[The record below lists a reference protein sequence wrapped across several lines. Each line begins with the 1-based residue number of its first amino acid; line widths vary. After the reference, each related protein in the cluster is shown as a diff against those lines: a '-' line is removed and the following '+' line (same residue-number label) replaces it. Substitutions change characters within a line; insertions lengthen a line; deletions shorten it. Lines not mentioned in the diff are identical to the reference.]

1 MLLKGLLRQIVS
13 LGATSKGR
21 LQLAMSLLQSSS
33 SADDIRRHLPELLSS
48 GNWQVRNAAI
58 KLVAKI
64 RDEDRFDLLIEKLL
78 DRNEAGIVR
87 RNAAELLHKWGR
99 YTPEVEHALC
109 QALSDGYWEVRAE
122 AARSLASLAEP
133 GRAIEQKLVKRLHG
147 LWHVQAWLGRESHGQ
162 RLTVDRATRGGG
174 ALRTVRERNFE
185 VRAGL
190 AEALGALGT
199 TEEAFAAVKMLAT
212 DAQWLVRYQAA
223 IALAHFASRLPDFFD
238 KARAALQE
246 VDHLSSGTLP
256 IFVFSQRIGRLL
268 DDMGGGALDPAVL
281 KKRYIHLKHGWH
293 RLDEMRW

>member
-1 MLLKGLLRQIVS
+1 MLLKGLLRQILS
-13 LGATSKGR
+13 LGTTSKGR
-21 LQLAMSLLQSSS
+21 LQLAMSLLQSSNS
-33 SADDIRRHLPELLSS
+33 PADILRHLPELLNS

-133 GRAIEQKLVKRLHG
+133 GRAIERKLVKRLHDPDG
-147 LWHVQAWLGRESHGQ
+147 NGRGDAQ
-162 RLTVDRATRGGG
+162 
-174 ALRTVRERNFE
+174 RTVRERNFE

-199 TEEAFAAVKMLAT
+199 TEDAFAAIKTLAA

-238 KARAALQE
+238 RAREALQD
-246 VDHLSSGTLP
+246 VDHLSSGALP
-256 IFVFSQRIGRLL
+256 IFVFPQRIGRLL
-268 DDMGGGALDPAVL
+268 DDMDGGALDPAVL

-293 RLDEMRW
+293 RIDEVRW

>member
-1 MLLKGLLRQIVS
+1 VLLKGLLRQILS
-13 LGATSKGR
+13 LGAASKVR
-21 LQLAMSLLQSSS
+21 LQLAMSLLHSSS
-33 SADDIRRHLPELLSS
+33 SADEIRRHLPELLDS

-99 YTPEVEHALC
+99 YTPEVERALC
-109 QALSDGYWEVRAE
+109 HALSDGYWEVRAE
-122 AARSLASLAEP
+122 VARSLASLAKP
-133 GRAIEQKLVKRLHG
+133 GGAIERKLIKRLRDPYG
-147 LWHVQAWLGRESHGQ
+147 DGRDDS
-162 RLTVDRATRGGG
+162 RRSA
-174 ALRTVRERNFE
+174 RERNFE

-199 TEEAFAAVKMLAT
+199 TEEAFAAIKTLAA

-223 IALAHFASRLPDFFD
+223 IALAHFASRLPDFFNR
-238 KARAALQE
+238 ARVALQD
-246 VDHLSSGTLP
+246 VDHLSSGALP

-268 DDMGGGALDPAVL
+268 DDMDGGALDPAVL

-293 RLDEMRW
+293 RIDEVRW

>member
-1 MLLKGLLRQIVS
+1 MLLKGFLRQILS
-13 LGATSKGR
+13 LGAASKGR
-21 LQLAMSLLQSSS
+21 LQLAMSLLQSSNS
-33 SADDIRRHLPELLSS
+33 PADIRRHLPELLSS

-99 YTPEVEHALC
+99 YTPEVERALC

-133 GRAIEQKLVKRLHG
+133 GRAIERKLVKRLHDPDG
-147 LWHVQAWLGRESHGQ
+147 NGRG
-162 RLTVDRATRGGG
+162 D

-199 TEEAFAAVKMLAT
+199 TEDAFAAIKTLAA

-238 KARAALQE
+238 RAREALQD
-246 VDHLSSGTLP
+246 VDHLSSGALP

-268 DDMGGGALDPAVL
+268 DDMGRGTLDPAVL
-281 KKRYIHLKHGWH
+281 KHRYIHLKHGWH
-293 RLDEMRW
+293 RIDEVRW